1 MDKITL
7 LSKILLSLIIILSLA
22 CAIILI
28 KYANKLAVSEATLK
42 EVQKRY
48 NSLTEEY
55 ERIRKTYETLID
67 EQDTNLQ

>member
-7 LSKILLSLIIILSLA
+7 LGKILLSLIIVLSLA
-22 CAIILI
+22 CATILI
-28 KYANKLAVSEATLK
+28 KYTNKLAVSEATLK

-55 ERIRKTYETLID
+55 ERIRKTYEALID